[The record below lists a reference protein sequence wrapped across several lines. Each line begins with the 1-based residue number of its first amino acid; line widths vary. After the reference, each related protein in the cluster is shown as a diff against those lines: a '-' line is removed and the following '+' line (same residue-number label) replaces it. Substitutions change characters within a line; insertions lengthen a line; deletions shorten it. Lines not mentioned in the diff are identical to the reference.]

1 MPTRA
6 EPAPDETA
14 AAATRPLR
22 RHPALRLLR
31 VVVWLA
37 ALALVL
43 LALARFALPPLARSQ
58 AQKIASEKLGRDVS
72 IGALEFTPWTL
83 ELELRDI
90 VVATADGRGEQLRI
104 GRLYADA
111 ALESLWRL
119 APVVEALRIE
129 APRLSL
135 TRLGSGRWDIDDI
148 LERLSRPAD
157 DKPADGAVA
166 RFALH
171 DVEIVA
177 GAADLVDRPLDTTHR
192 LRDLQLAL
200 PFLSSLAVDRDTKVE
215 PRLSFILDG
224 SRFASTAVATPFR
237 TDGRTEASLTLQ
249 GLDAL
254 PFLGYLPEALPVR
267 LRSATLGADLKVAF
281 VRSPRASLGIA
292 GSVEVRDIA
301 VTDRQSAALL
311 DVGSVELKIADLR
324 PLEQTAAFD
333 RLVVTAPR
341 LQARR
346 GRDGRIDLL
355 LAAETPTA
363 ASARPPARLPLPAP
377 AAASG
382 APAATARTPGGW
394 SVSLAELS
402 LRAGRLDFRDAAVE
416 PAAAV
421 ALREV
426 SLDARALRW
435 PLGAPVTF
443 DGAAM
448 LAGAGAAGGRL
459 KFSGRAGERS
469 AKVALSVAELPLALA
484 RPWLRP
490 YLDPALD
497 GRLTAELGAE
507 WQRADGGA
515 AAAGGLKLSAKQLRL
530 ADFVLAPAGAASSAR
545 GALASVGA
553 IELADAVVEPAVR
566 RVSIGR
572 LAVRRPKLAL
582 ERGADGRWNAE
593 RWLAGS
599 TPPAA
604 AAASGAGRAAAPAA
618 SVRRPAGADGAVA
631 AAAPRWQVAL
641 GSVSVEAGA
650 LQLRDG
656 AARRPVTIGLGEI
669 ALEAGGLALDAAQPA
684 PLTFSARVTASAGAS
699 AAGMPGSDTGGR
711 IDFRGS
717 VGPVAG
723 GVPSAARGKLTVE
736 NLSMA
741 AFEPY
746 FGGGLNL
753 AVERALAGLRGDVGY
768 AASPAGPRLQFKGD
782 ATLDDVRAVVVAPA
796 ADAAPAKP
804 APGGG
809 RGGAVGSPVLRWKSL
824 GVHGIDLAL
833 APGAPLRLAVQE
845 STLTDLYARVVIDE
859 QGRVNLQDLLRSP
872 APATPATPAKEG
884 ARSAGGATVTT
895 AALPASRPAGGD
907 GAAPVIRLGPTAFV
921 NGRIEFTDRFVRPN
935 YSASLTRL
943 NGRLGAFTSVPPPA
957 GAPPQL
963 ADLELRGN
971 AEGTASLEISGK
983 VNPLAKPLALDIK
996 ARVRD
1001 LDLPPLSPY
1010 AVKYA
1015 GYGIERGKMSVDVA
1029 YLVTPEGRLT
1039 ASNNIVLNQLVFGDK
1054 VDGAANSLP
1063 VKLAAALLA
1072 DGDGVIN
1079 LDLPVSGSINDPQFS
1094 IGGVVLKLI
1103 GNLIVKAVSSPF
1115 RLIASAVRGPA
1126 APPRPTGWSS
1136 RPAARRSVRRRS
1148 RRSTPSR
1155 GRSPSVR
1162 SSG

>member
-1 MPTRA
+1 M
-6 EPAPDETA
+6 
-14 AAATRPLR
+14 
-22 RHPALRLLR
+22 
-31 VVVWLA
+31 
-37 ALALVL
+37 
-43 LALARFALPPLARSQ
+43 
-58 AQKIASEKLGRDVS
+58 
-72 IGALEFTPWTL
+72 
-83 ELELRDI
+83 
-90 VVATADGRGEQLRI
+90 
-104 GRLYADA
+104 
-111 ALESLWRL
+111 
-119 APVVEALRIE
+119 
-129 APRLSL
+129 
-135 TRLGSGRWDIDDI
+135 
-148 LERLSRPAD
+148 
-157 DKPADGAVA
+157 A

-177 GAADLVDRPLDTTHR
+177 GAADLVDRPLGTTHR

-215 PRLSFILDG
+215 PRLSFTLDG

-237 TDGRTEASLTLQ
+237 SDGRTEASLTLQ

-254 PFLGYLPEALPVR
+254 PFLGYLPESLPVR

-281 VRSPRASLGIA
+281 VRSPRASLRIA
-292 GSVEVRDIA
+292 GSVEARDIA

-355 LAAETPTA
+355 LAAEAP
-363 ASARPPARLPLPAP
+363 ARPPARPTLPAP

-416 PAAAV
+416 PAASV

-435 PLGAPVTF
+435 PLGAPVAF
-443 DGAAM
+443 DGGVT
-448 LAGAGAAGGRL
+448 LAGAGAGGGRL

-469 AKVALSVAELPLALA
+469 AKVSLSVAELPLALA

-507 WQRADGGA
+507 WRRTDGGD
-515 AAAGGLKLSAKQLRL
+515 AAGGLTLSAKRLRL
-530 ADFVLAPAGAASSAR
+530 ADLVLAPAGAASSSAR

-553 IELADAVVEPAVR
+553 IELADAAVEPAAR

-599 TPPAA
+599 VPPAA
-604 AAASGAGRAAAPAA
+604 AAASGAGRAVAPAA
-618 SVRRPAGADGAVA
+618 SVRPGGADGAV

-669 ALEAGGLALDAAQPA
+669 ALEAGGLAFDAAQPA
-684 PLTFSARVTASAGAS
+684 PLTFSARVTASAGTS
-699 AAGMPGSDTGGR
+699 AAGMPGGDAGGR

-736 NLSMA
+736 NLPLA

-746 FGGGLNL
+746 FGGGFNL
-753 AVERALAGLRGDVGY
+753 VVERALTSLRGDVGY

-796 ADAAPAKP
+796 ADAAPA
-804 APGGG
+804 AGGG
-809 RGGAVGSPVLRWKSL
+809 RGGTVGSPVLRWKSL
-824 GVHGIDLAL
+824 GVRGIDLAF

-845 STLTDLYARVVIDE
+845 STLADLYARVVIDE

-872 APATPATPAKEG
+872 APAAPAKES
-884 ARSAGGATVTT
+884 ARSTGGATVTT
-895 AALPASRPAGGD
+895 APLPAPAAVGGD

-1015 GYGIERGKMSVDVA
+1015 GYGIERGRMSVDVA
-1029 YLVTPEGRLT
+1029 YLVTPQGRLT

-1103 GNLIVKAVSSPF
+1103 GNLVVKAVSSPF
-1115 RLIASAVRGPA
+1115 RLIASAVRGAGAAAEADRVEFAPGSATLGAPAQQALDAIAQALAERPQLRLTVAGASSLEAEREGLKRDRLQRMVQAEKRRRSAAAAGGAA
-1126 APPRPTGWSS
+1126 APGGQAAASDGIDAAEYPALLAAVYRRSDLAKPRNLLGTARELPVPEMEALLLAGIAVDEDAMQ
-1136 RPAARRSVRRRS
+1136 RLAARRAAVVRDYLLGRQLPAARVFVGAAKVVAAGESERW
-1148 RRSTPSR
+1148 TPHADLKLSLD
-1155 GRSPSVR
+1155 
-1162 SSG
+1162 